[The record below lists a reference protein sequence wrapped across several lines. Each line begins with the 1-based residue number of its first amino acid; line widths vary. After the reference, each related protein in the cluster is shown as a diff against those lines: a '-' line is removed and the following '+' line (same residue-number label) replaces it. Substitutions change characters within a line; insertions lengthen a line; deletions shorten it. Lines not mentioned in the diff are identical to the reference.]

1 MAKAKSEWIDVSLP
15 IYAGMIGGPK
25 DPKVVMNLL
34 RDPAKGDP
42 VTMSQVTMSCHS
54 GTHIDAPRHFF
65 VDGAGVDE
73 LPLDT
78 FIGPGQVIEIKD
90 PDSIKSAEL
99 KDYDI
104 RPGDRI
110 LFKTKNSS
118 WVFDGEFFPT
128 PYVSITIE
136 AAHFLVGK
144 KIKLVG
150 IDYITVGGSENRE
163 ANMTVHKI
171 FLDAGIAVMEEVNLK
186 GVKPGRYEVNA
197 VPLRFRKGDAGHCR
211 ALIRPA

>member
-1 MAKAKSEWIDVSLP
+1 MAKSNWIDISLP

-25 DPKVVMNLL
+25 DPRVEFKLL

-54 GTHIDAPRHFF
+54 GTHIDAPLHFF
-65 VDGAGVDE
+65 PGSAGVDE

-78 FIGPGQVIEIKD
+78 FIGPAQVIEIKD
-90 PDSIKSAEL
+90 PDAVKSAEL

-104 RPGDRI
+104 RPGDRL

-128 PYVSITIE
+128 PYISITIE
-136 AAHFLVGK
+136 AAQFLVGK
-144 KIKLVG
+144 KIKMVG
-150 IDYITVGGSENRE
+150 IDYITVGGSESRE

-171 FLDAGIAVMEEVNLK
+171 FLDAGIAIMEEVNLK
-186 GVKPGRYEVNA
+186 GVKPGRYELNA
-197 VPLRFRKGDAGHCR
+197 VPLRFRKGDAAPCR
-211 ALIRPA
+211 ALIRPV